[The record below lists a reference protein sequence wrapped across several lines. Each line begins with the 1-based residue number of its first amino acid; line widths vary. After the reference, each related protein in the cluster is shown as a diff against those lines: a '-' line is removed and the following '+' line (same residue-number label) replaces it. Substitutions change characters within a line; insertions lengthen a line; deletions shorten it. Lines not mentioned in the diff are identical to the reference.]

1 MKKFIMGLF
10 FVFFCSFAVQAQ
22 TVAPVADGDD
32 LINLTQ
38 ADKQL
43 TQMTAKLNSGKST
56 KGEISDF
63 LRDLTEMHGRLQKAK
78 QSYNGELG
86 VLQRKLDA
94 LGMAPEAGAKEPAEL
109 SKQRKEFVQ
118 AADTLKSQIAKTD
131 LLSAKI
137 EEINALI
144 LKIRNRQLL
153 NNILVKQSSIFHPQE
168 FWHSLTNFAGFVF
181 KLAASPV
188 SWYKELPA
196 DRQEAVDSDLALI
209 VLSMLAASLAAFFLG
224 RYIKRRFGY
233 YNTPIERPDYSQK
246 TKMGLI
252 MFAARGLIPAAV
264 IGAFLIWLRH
274 NELFNKGAFGLL
286 LNTAAFYLLGYYL
299 IKAAV
304 KAVFVADCC
313 KWRLVEMSDERAK
326 AISSSLIFS
335 AAAICIVS
343 FFQSLANQME
353 YDASI
358 VYSLKI
364 FANAVK
370 AFCIIWVARKALYDS
385 KTLSDEE
392 MSSDE
397 QITGLS
403 TSSKISLL
411 LSVVVIA
418 AFVLSLF
425 GYIRLSEFIINRI
438 IASVV
443 VIGVVY
449 MIDQLLRG
457 ILHRLL
463 LLKFWVRTLRI
474 NRRKLV
480 KTEFWFGLLLTPV
493 MWTVGIFALLALWG
507 VSVDLMLARIKSVLI
522 GFNVGG
528 MHISI
533 TSILLGV
540 VSFFVMLSLF
550 KMLKNS
556 FRDGKLSKIE
566 MDEGLRNSVVS
577 SINFLGF
584 IISGILAIA
593 VMGGSL
599 SSIALIAGALSFGV
613 GLGLQNMVSNLAA
626 GLTIL
631 WARPI
636 KIGDWVIINGY
647 EGVVKQINVR
657 STELETA
664 EKSTI
669 IIPNSD
675 ILSKSVVNYT
685 YAGRLGRIVMKV
697 TVDYSNDIT
706 KVKDILKGI
715 AASNP
720 EVLTR
725 PAPSVACSALSAVSM
740 EFTLTCFTG
749 NVFSRGSIGNDLR
762 EKTALA
768 FKENDIKMA

>member
-1 MKKFIMGLF
+1 MKKFIIGLAF
-10 FVFFCSFAVQAQ
+10 AFLTVFVVQAQ
-22 TVAPVADGDD
+22 TTETETV
-32 LINLTQ
+32 INLSQ

-43 TQMTAKLNSGKST
+43 IRMMTKLNSGKST
-56 KGEISDF
+56 KGEVSDF
-63 LRDLTEMHGRLQKAK
+63 LRDLTDMQGKLQKAR
-78 QSYNGELG
+78 QFYSGDLS
-86 VLQRKLDA
+86 VLQKKIDA
-94 LGMAPEAGAKEPAEL
+94 LGNVPETGTKEPAEL
-109 SKQRKEFVQ
+109 SKQRKEFTA
-118 AADTLKSQIAKTD
+118 AADTLKAQIAKTD
-131 LLSAKI
+131 LLTAKI
-137 EEINALI
+137 DEINALI

-168 FWHSLTNFAGFVF
+168 FWHSLTSFAGFVF
-181 KLAASPV
+181 KLVVSPV
-188 SWYKELPA
+188 SWYQELPA
-196 DRQEAVDSDLALI
+196 DRQDAVNGELFLI
-209 VLSMLAASLAAFFLG
+209 VFSMLLASLGAFFLG
-224 RYIKRRFGY
+224 RYIKRNFGY
-233 YNTPIERPDYSQK
+233 LNTPTERPDYSQK
-246 TKMGLI
+246 MRMGLV

-264 IGAFLIWLRH
+264 IGAFLIWLRQ
-274 NELFNKGAFGLL
+274 NELFNQGAFGML

-299 IKAAV
+299 VKAAV

-313 KWRLVEMSDERAK
+313 KWRLVEMSDERAR

-335 AAAICIVS
+335 SAAICIVS
-343 FFQSLANQME
+343 FFQSLANQMD

-370 AFCIIWVARKALYDS
+370 AFCIIWVARRALYDS

-392 MSSDE
+392 LSADE

-418 AFVLSLF
+418 AFGLSLF

-443 VIGVVY
+443 LIGIVY

-457 ILHRLL
+457 IIHRLL
-463 LLKFWVRTLRI
+463 LLRFWVRNLRI

-493 MWTVGIFALLALWG
+493 MWVIGGFALLALWG

-566 MDEGLRNSVVS
+566 MDDGLRNSVVS

-715 AASNP
+715 AVSNA
-720 EVLTR
+720 EVLAR
-725 PAPSVACSALSAVSM
+725 PAPSVTCSALSAANM